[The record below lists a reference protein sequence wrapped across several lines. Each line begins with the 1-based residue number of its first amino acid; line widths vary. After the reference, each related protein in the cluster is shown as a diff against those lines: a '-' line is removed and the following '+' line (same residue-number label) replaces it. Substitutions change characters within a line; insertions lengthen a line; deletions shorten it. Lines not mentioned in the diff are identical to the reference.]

1 MSQGREVVITCISC
15 HKLIIKCTMLLMYYI
30 QVLIIVFF
38 ALVIEVRKY
47 CVCSIGEIAMR
58 VIESNL
64 IYFLTN
70 MNNQLNM
77 I

>member
-1 MSQGREVVITCISC
+1 
-15 HKLIIKCTMLLMYYI
+15 MYNVAD
-30 QVLIIVFF
+30 VLYSSIDNRFFF

-47 CVCSIGEIAMR
+47 CVCSIGEMAIR

-70 MNNQLNM
+70 MNNQFNM

>member
-1 MSQGREVVITCISC
+1 
-15 HKLIIKCTMLLMYYI
+15 MYNVAD
-30 QVLIIVFF
+30 VLYSSIDNRFF

-70 MNNQLNM
+70 MNNQLNN
-77 I
+77 IK